1 MERLPTVKQMQ
12 HLCALARE
20 RHFSKAAAR
29 VGVTQ
34 STLSASIKEL
44 EDTLGG
50 AVVDRSGRRVT
61 LTPLGEM
68 ALEPIEQILAR
79 LTELTVVAREQA
91 EPLGGALRLGVIPTI
106 SPFLLPRL
114 LPALRRRYPRLKLYL
129 REDQTAHLLEQLER
143 GDLDVL
149 LLALPYACEGE
160 KVVLVRDEL
169 AVALRR
175 DHPLA
180 ARDNLSPADLR
191 AAGDVFLTLQD
202 GHCLRDQALLAC
214 GWHHNR
220 QDGYAATSLHT
231 LVQMVDNGL
240 GIALLPRLAVKAGIL
255 SGTHLVTVPLTGA
268 HAFRDL
274 ALLWR
279 KGSAR
284 AEEMRLLAGQFK
296 QLLQ

>member
-1 MERLPTVKQMQ
+1 MERLPTIRQMQ
-12 HLCALARE
+12 HLCALAQD
-20 RHFSKAAAR
+20 RHFSKAAVRA
-29 VGVTQ
+29 GVTQ

-50 AVVDRSGRRVT
+50 AVVDRSSRRVT
-61 LTPLGEM
+61 LTPLGE
-68 ALEPIEQILAR
+68 LVHEPIAQILAR

-129 REDQTAHLLEQLER
+129 REDQTANLLEQLDR

-160 KVVLVRDEL
+160 TVTILRDEL
-169 AVALRR
+169 VVALPK

-180 ARDNLSPADLR
+180 AGESVSPADLR
-191 AAGDVFLTLQD
+191 AGGNVLLTLQD
-202 GHCLRDQALLAC
+202 GHCLRDQSLLAC
-214 GWHHNR
+214 GWHQNR

-240 GIALLPRLAVKAGIL
+240 GIALLPRMALKAGIL
-255 SGTHLVTVPLTGA
+255 TGTRLVTRPLTGA
-268 HAFRDL
+268 HPFRDI

-284 AEEMRLLAGQFK
+284 KEEMRLLADQFK
-296 QLLQ
+296 RLVG